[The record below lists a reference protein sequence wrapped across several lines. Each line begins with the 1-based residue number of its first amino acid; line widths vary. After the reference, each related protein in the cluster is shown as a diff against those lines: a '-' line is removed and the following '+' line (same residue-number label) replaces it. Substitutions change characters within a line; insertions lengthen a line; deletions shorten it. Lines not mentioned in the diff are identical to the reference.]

1 MSPRLGSALRFIKY
15 SCAYPKTVEQCSD
28 GSLRSTWNQKD
39 FWESKQPTPML
50 VVNIGAPLQAGALQ
64 RIPHYENP
72 IQSTTARLKIG
83 SGWGD
88 IVEDMKK

>member
-1 MSPRLGSALRFIKY
+1 
-15 SCAYPKTVEQCSD
+15 
-28 GSLRSTWNQKD
+28 
-39 FWESKQPTPML
+39 ML

>member
-1 MSPRLGSALRFIKY
+1 
-15 SCAYPKTVEQCSD
+15 
-28 GSLRSTWNQKD
+28 
-39 FWESKQPTPML
+39 ML

-72 IQSTTARLKIG
+72 KIG